1 MSTVSKSESPKSA
14 KPGSFRL
21 GYRFVRV
28 VAPDGNE
35 TFDQV
40 PLTNED
46 VLFPKMGDFIVQPE
60 EHINDMFYLRA
71 VFKWR
76 LASDPTA
83 AVATDA
89 GIKWDLPGIRPLCP
103 DAAVFFGVKQN
114 FSWNIFD
121 VAAQGARPALV
132 VEITSPS
139 TRKNDLGPKFDY
151 YHRAKVPVYLIVD
164 ARGRREKRRIELIA
178 YRYTRKEYRRIKPD
192 AQGRIWLEA
201 VRLWIGVTRDVQTGF
216 MRLACYDPETGEEI
230 RDYTALNDAHER
242 VQAEALAAK
251 QEARKAERQL
261 RAEARRAEAEAR
273 RSEAEPKARL
283 QAEARIRE
291 LEAELKKSR
300 GRSS

>member
-1 MSTVSKSESPKSA
+1 MSTVSKSGSPKSA

-21 GYRFVRV
+21 GHRCVRV
-28 VAPDGNE
+28 VAPDGKV
-35 TFDQV
+35 TFEQV

-60 EHINDMFYLRA
+60 EHLNHMVYLRA
-71 VFKWR
+71 VFRWR
-76 LASDPTA
+76 SDGDRTA
-83 AVATDA
+83 AVVNDA
-89 GIKWDLPGIRPLCP
+89 GIRWNLPGVRPLCP
-103 DAAVFFGVKQN
+103 DAAVFFGAKEN
-114 FSWNIFD
+114 SGWSFFD

-151 YHRAKVPVYLIVD
+151 YLRAKVPVYLIVD
-164 ARGRREKRRIELIA
+164 TRGRREGRRIELIA

-230 RDYTALNDAHER
+230 RDYTALTDAHER

-251 QEARKAERQL
+251 QEARIAERPL
-261 RAEARRAEAEAR
+261 RAEA
-273 RSEAEPKARL
+273 KARL

-291 LEAELKKSR
+291 LEAELKRSR
-300 GRSS
+300 GRGS